1 MSETNDLTHCCANCR
16 FYEGQNDEHGTCNR
30 YAPKPGPNEAWALW
44 PKVMPHDWCG
54 EWAQPLSND
63 ELFAEFLARNTGAIA
78 MPLLDG
84 IPVLHTDDQPAKPTD
99 PSVITYDTPFEDP
112 LR

>member
-1 MSETNDLTHCCANCR
+1 MSETNGLTPCCANCR
-16 FYEGQNDEHGTCNR
+16 FYEGPDDDHGTCNR
-30 YAPKPGPNEAWALW
+30 YAPRPAQGEAWAELPW
-44 PKVMPHDWCG
+44 VLPHNWCG
-54 EWAQPLSND
+54 EWAQPLSDD
-63 ELFAEFLARNTGAIA
+63 ELFAEFLARNAGAIA

-84 IPVLHTDDQPAKPTD
+84 IPVLPTDDQPEPAD

>member
-1 MSETNDLTHCCANCR
+1 MSETNGLTPCCANCR
-16 FYEGQNDEHGTCNR
+16 FHEWQDDEHGTCNR

-44 PKVMPHDWCG
+44 PKVMSHDWCG
-54 EWAQPLSND
+54 EWAQPLSDD
-63 ELFAEFLARNTGAIA
+63 ELFAEFLARNAGA
-78 MPLLDG
+78 MPVLGG
-84 IPVLHTDDQPAKPTD
+84 IPVLSTDDLLTKPTD